1 MSSVRLLHLN
11 AWRKPLR
18 TLLMMLSVAVAFLVY
33 GLGQGFLAGS
43 QGAGGAD
50 ESRLVVQSRNGSKQP
65 LLQAMVA
72 RIAAIPEVA
81 AVAASAR
88 IRGYVTTQTNVAVAS
103 AVDPEAMAA
112 IMGEELGLTPDLL
125 AALGGAR
132 DHVLVGRALM
142 EARGWRVGQRVAL
155 TPFQMKRADG
165 ASWSFVIAGTFAGAR
180 ADVDTYF
187 MIARYDYVNAAR
199 AKGQDTVD
207 GILVQPRPNVSPS
220 ELAARID
227 AAFLSSA
234 APTRTQ
240 SEKAFLEALIRQIAD
255 FGLIVTLVTTASF
268 VTILMIVAN
277 TMAFAVRERRFESGV
292 LKVLGFSGRRILA
305 LVLGETLFVF
315 LAGGLA
321 GLGLAKLAE
330 GLAPAELGLALT
342 PLVLARAM
350 IVLLALA
357 LLTGLVPA
365 LLALRTS
372 TANALRSR

>member
-1 MSSVRLLHLN
+1 MSFIRLLRLN

-18 TLLMMLSVAVAFLVY
+18 TLLMMLSVAAAFLVY
-33 GLGQGFLAGS
+33 GLGQGFLAGA
-43 QGAGGAD
+43 QGSGGAD
-50 ESRLVVQSRNGSKQP
+50 ESRLVVQSRNGAGEP
-65 LLQAMVA
+65 LPQAMVA
-72 RIAAIPEVA
+72 RIAAMPDVA

-88 IRGYVTTQTNVAVAS
+88 IRGSITTQTNVAVAS
-103 AVDPEAMAA
+103 AVDPEAMAG

-132 DHVLVGRALM
+132 DRVLVGRALM
-142 EARGWRVGQRVAL
+142 EAEGWRVGQRVAL

-165 ASWSFVIAGTFAGAR
+165 APWSFVIAGTFAGAR

-199 AKGQDTVD
+199 AKGRDTVD
-207 GILVQPRPNVSPS
+207 GILVQPRQSVSPS

-277 TMAFAVRERRFESGV
+277 TMAFAVRERRFEIGV
-292 LKVLGFSGRRILA
+292 LKVLGFSGRRVLT
-305 LVLGETLFVF
+305 LVLGETLLVF
-315 LAGGLA
+315 LAGGLV

-342 PLVLARAM
+342 LPVFFRAVL
-350 IVLLALA
+350 VLLALA

>member
-1 MSSVRLLHLN
+1 MSFLRLLHRN
-11 AWRKPLR
+11 VWRKPFR

-50 ESRLVVQSRNGSKQP
+50 ESRLVVQSRNGSAQP
-65 LLQAMVA
+65 LPQAMVA
-72 RIAAIPEVA
+72 RIAAMPDVA
-81 AVAASAR
+81 AAAASAR
-88 IRGYVTTQTNVAVAS
+88 IRGFVTTETNVAAAS
-103 AVDPEAMAA
+103 AVDPEAMAG
-112 IMGEELGLTPDLL
+112 IMGAELGLTPDLL
-125 AALGGAR
+125 AALGVAR
-132 DHVLVGRALM
+132 DRVLVGRALM
-142 EARGWRVGQRVAL
+142 AAEGWRVGQRIAL

-165 ASWSFVIAGTFAGAR
+165 APWSFEIAGTFAGAR

-199 AKGQDTVD
+199 AKGRDTVD
-207 GILVQPRPNVSPS
+207 GILVQPRPNVSPG

-227 AAFLSSA
+227 AAFRSSA

-255 FGLIVTLVTTASF
+255 FGLIVMAVTTASF

-277 TMAFAVRERRFESGV
+277 TMAFAVRERRFEIGV
-292 LKVLGFSGRRILA
+292 LKVLGFSGRRVLA

-330 GLAPAELGLALT
+330 GLAPAELGLAVT
-342 PLVLARAM
+342 PLVLARAVL
-350 IVLLALA
+350 VLLALA
-357 LLTGLVPA
+357 GLSGLAPA

>member
-1 MSSVRLLHLN
+1 MSFLRLLHRN
-11 AWRKPLR
+11 VWRKPFR

-50 ESRLVVQSRNGSKQP
+50 ESRLVVQSRNGSAQP
-65 LLQAMVA
+65 LPQAMVA
-72 RIAAIPEVA
+72 RIAAMPDVA
-81 AVAASAR
+81 AAAASAR
-88 IRGYVTTQTNVAVAS
+88 IRGFVTTETNVAAAS
-103 AVDPEAMAA
+103 AVDPEAMAG
-112 IMGEELGLTPDLL
+112 IMGAELGLTPDLL
-125 AALGGAR
+125 AALGAAR
-132 DHVLVGRALM
+132 DNVLVGRALM
-142 EARGWRVGQRVAL
+142 AAEGWRVGQRIAL

-165 ASWSFVIAGTFAGAR
+165 APWSFEIAGTFAGAR

-199 AKGQDTVD
+199 AKGRDTVD
-207 GILVQPRPNVSPS
+207 GILVQPRPNVSPG

-227 AAFLSSA
+227 AAFRSSA

-255 FGLIVTLVTTASF
+255 FGLIVMAVTTASF
-268 VTILMIVAN
+268 VTFLMIVAN
-277 TMAFAVRERRFESGV
+277 TMAFAVRERRFEIGV
-292 LKVLGFSGRRILA
+292 LKVLGFSGRRVLT

-315 LAGGLA
+315 LAGGAA
-321 GLGLAKLAE
+321 GLGLAKFAE
-330 GLAPAELGLALT
+330 GLAPAELGLAVT
-342 PLVLARAM
+342 PLVLARAVL
-350 IVLLALA
+350 VLLALA
-357 LLTGLVPA
+357 CLSGLAPA